1 MREKQDVLDDFTKKV
16 DQLAA
21 DAKAELAAFDKP
33 AWPKAFKDGE
43 RCFALRNYGG
53 IVEVRY
59 ECSLADQVPTN
70 SLFHS
75 KAEAERE
82 LLERRSR
89 VKTCAWP
96 GDDWGS
102 GFFVGW
108 DGNIYPAEAYTR
120 EWVYLLYTCGRYHLP
135 GGDARKWKAE
145 FHDKLAEEPGGC
157 K

>member
-1 MREKQDVLDDFTKKV
+1 MAHTKEYYERIIKEA
-16 DQLAA
+16 QEGIAA
-21 DAKAELAAFDKP
+21 LDKP
-33 AWPKAFKDGE
+33 AWPKAFGPGDL
-43 RCFALRNYGG
+43 CFALRYDGG
-53 IVEVRY
+53 IVETRY
-59 ECSLADQVPTN
+59 ECSLASFASTN
-70 SLFHS
+70 SLFHTR
-75 KAEAERE
+75 AEAERE

-108 DGNIYPAEAYTR
+108 NGNIYPAEAYTR

-135 GGDARKWKAE
+135 DGDARKWKAE